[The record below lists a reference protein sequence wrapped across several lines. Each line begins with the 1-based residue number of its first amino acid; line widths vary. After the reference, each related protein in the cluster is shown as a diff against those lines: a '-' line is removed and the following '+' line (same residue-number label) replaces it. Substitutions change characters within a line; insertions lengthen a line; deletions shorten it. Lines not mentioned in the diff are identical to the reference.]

1 VLGEAVAAD
10 SRLLP
15 DDGERRLLA
24 TLVAEEQDHL
34 RSLARPLGQR
44 VYAEPPAA
52 FVARLGA
59 YWAAWRR

>member
-1 VLGEAVAAD
+1 MLGETVAAAPG
-10 SRLLP
+10 LLP
-15 DDGERRLLA
+15 DDAERRLLA
-24 TLVAEEQDHL
+24 ALVAEEQDRL
-34 RSLARPLGQR
+34 RRWAHPLGEL